1 MIGDPFFEITLIL
14 DRMYN
19 RSKGSCLYSIFLV
32 NFFNN
37 YKFICRRKINMFLK
51 SKKYLLYSLY
61 FYIESLNH
69 SLKLNNGFSNLY
81 ITRIEY
87 IFNLIEEFNE
97 N

>member
-1 MIGDPFFEITLIL
+1 
-14 DRMYN
+14 
-19 RSKGSCLYSIFLV
+19 
-32 NFFNN
+32 
-37 YKFICRRKINMFLK
+37 MFLK